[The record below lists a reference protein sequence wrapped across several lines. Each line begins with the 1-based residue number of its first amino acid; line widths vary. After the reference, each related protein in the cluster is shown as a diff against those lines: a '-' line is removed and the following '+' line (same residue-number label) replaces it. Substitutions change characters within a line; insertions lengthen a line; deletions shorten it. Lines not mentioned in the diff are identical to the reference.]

1 MKLSERKVFLH
12 GGKAYF
18 AKPDARKFYVYQF
31 EQNLREGLDYYS
43 SVQHQFSDPRF
54 ADSLKYMTNIVGS
67 HPFDNV

>member
-18 AKPDARKFYVYQF
+18 AKEDARKFYVYQF
-31 EQNLREGLDYYS
+31 EQNLRE